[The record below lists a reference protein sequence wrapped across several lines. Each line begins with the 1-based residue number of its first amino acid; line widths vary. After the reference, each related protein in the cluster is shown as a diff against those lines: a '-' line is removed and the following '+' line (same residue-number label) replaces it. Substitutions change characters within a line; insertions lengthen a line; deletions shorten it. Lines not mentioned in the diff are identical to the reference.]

1 MFHSFF
7 YPPWKLG
14 KWTRQSLKKFFP
26 SKDIVIFKS
35 VYVHVQNSDTHFLWK
50 ESITVLFIAADVFSI
65 TTTTKTT
72 LLFLLD
78 KKKLKHTVM
87 NKRRIFPMNLS
98 VADVKAALASVFT
111 IFNGVLMWEYCFS
124 KRKRVFYSL
133 LDLRAQLIL
142 CFSCKLVNFLP
153 CFTPKELPYLTNEE
167 K

>member
-1 MFHSFF
+1 MDPSTFVGVNKKIKLDLEKRILAKICVSFIF

-50 ESITVLFIAADVFSI
+50 RSITVLFIAANVFSI
-65 TTTTKTT
+65 TTKTTTTTTT

-87 NKRRIFPMNLS
+87 NKRRIFSMNLS
-98 VADVKAALASVFT
+98 VADVEAALASVFYD
-111 IFNGVLMWEYCFS
+111 F
-124 KRKRVFYSL
+124 
-133 LDLRAQLIL
+133 
-142 CFSCKLVNFLP
+142 
-153 CFTPKELPYLTNEE
+153 
-167 K
+167 